1 MEFIWTIAILTIKGR
16 ERFYERL
23 RSILDPQIV
32 DKPIQV
38 VVLKDNKER
47 SIGDKRQLALELAQ
61 SKYISFI
68 DDDDVISNNYCDIIL
83 NELKKGVD
91 GVGFRGIMTSNSSRV
106 MEFVHKA
113 GLNYSEKPEKYQ
125 GSLVYI
131 RPLNHLNPVKL
142 EYARQI
148 GFKDLNWAEDHD
160 YCIRLAESNLIQDSA
175 FIDQYLYFYQYRPNK
190 KI

>member
-16 ERFYERL
+16 EKYYERL
-23 RSILDPQIV
+23 RSILDVQIA
-32 DKPIQV
+32 DKPIQI

-47 SIGDKRQLALELAQ
+47 SIGDKRQLALDLAQ
-61 SKYISFI
+61 SKYINFI

-83 NELKKGVD
+83 NELKKDVD
-91 GVGFRGIMTSNSSRV
+91 GVGFRGIITSPSSRV

-113 GLNYSEKPEKYQ
+113 GLKYSEKPAKYQ
-125 GSLVYI
+125 GSFVYT

-142 EYARQI
+142 EYAKQI
-148 GFKDLNWAEDHD
+148 GFKDLNMGEDLD
-160 YCIRLAESNLIQDSA
+160 YSVRLAESKLIKDEV
-175 FIDQYLYFYQYRPNK
+175 FIDEYLYFYQYRPNK